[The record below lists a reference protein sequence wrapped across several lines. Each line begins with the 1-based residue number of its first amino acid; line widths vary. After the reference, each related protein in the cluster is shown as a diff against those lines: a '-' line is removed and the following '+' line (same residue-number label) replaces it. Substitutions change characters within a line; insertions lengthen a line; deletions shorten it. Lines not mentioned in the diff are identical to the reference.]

1 MKEKNNPAL
10 LPRQRG
16 QAVVEYVYVLPIL
29 LILLLGTLQF
39 VFIYEAKLTL
49 NQAVFVGT
57 RQGALNSGSMSAIQ
71 DGLEAGLAP
80 LYVHDTTL
88 WALKAGR
95 QIAHEQ
101 LSTSGLA
108 LTTIVN
114 PTSSALS
121 GFQQTQADGN
131 MGIPNDNL
139 MYRDPGDLQDGMNV
153 QDANLLKVRVTVCF
167 EMIVP
172 IVNRM
177 IYTFLSG
184 TSSPAVADSYSGGS
198 IAAPELLHA
207 GTPNIQG
214 GVCNGD
220 PESTYAASYLNW
232 PGIAAGSQAISQNPA
247 KKYGYRIPITSEAV
261 VRMQSPFEDPNGWTF
276 P

>member
-1 MKEKNNPAL
+1 MRHPNKHAL
-10 LPRQRG
+10 PTRQLG
-16 QAVVEYVYVLPIL
+16 QSAVEYLYVLPIL
-29 LILLLGTLQF
+29 LLLLLGTLQF

-57 RQGALNSGSMSAIQ
+57 RQGALNSGAMSAVQ

-101 LSTSGLA
+101 LSTPGLA

-114 PTSSALS
+114 PTSAALS

-153 QDANLLKVRVTVCF
+153 QDANLLKVRVTLCF

-207 GTPNIQG
+207 ATPNVQG
-214 GVCNGD
+214 GVCNND
-220 PESTYAASYLNW
+220 PEGTYTASYLNW
-232 PGIAAGSQAISQNPA
+232 PGIAAGSQSISQNQA
-247 KKYGYRIPITSEAV
+247 KKYGYRIPVTSEAV

>member
-1 MKEKNNPAL
+1 MRGSGTTSAWCASGRPTPRSCRPISSSTRTIRCTPAPTPSSSSSRCTLSCLRLSRAVPSPGRSGRMKKKNNPVVPA
-10 LPRQRG
+10 RQRG

-172 IVNRM
+172 VVNRM
-177 IYTFLSG
+177 IYT
-184 TSSPAVADSYSGGS
+184 
-198 IAAPELLHA
+198 
-207 GTPNIQG
+207 
-214 GVCNGD
+214 
-220 PESTYAASYLNW
+220 
-232 PGIAAGSQAISQNPA
+232 
-247 KKYGYRIPITSEAV
+247 
-261 VRMQSPFEDPNGWTF
+261 
-276 P
+276 